1 MLNLI
6 KRIAEIM
13 MGKVV
18 SCRLFSYQLKLTNY
32 GLSTPPSHRSL
43 LTAES

>member
-18 SCRLFSYQLKLTNY
+18 SCQLLAVGYQLSAKTY
-32 GLSTPPSHRSL
+32 
-43 LTAES
+43 